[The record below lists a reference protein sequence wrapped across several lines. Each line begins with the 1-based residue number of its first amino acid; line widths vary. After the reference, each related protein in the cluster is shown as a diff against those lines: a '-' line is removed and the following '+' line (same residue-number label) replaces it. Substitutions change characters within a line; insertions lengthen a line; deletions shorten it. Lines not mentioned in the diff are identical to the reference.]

1 MNMSKD
7 FLWGVATSSYQVEGA
22 SHLDGRGESI
32 WDLFCRTPGKVYN
45 NHNGDVSCDQY
56 HRYPEDIALM
66 HDIGIQAYR
75 FSLSWP
81 RIQPSGSG
89 AANPKGLDYYKRL
102 IDCLLQHNIMPVIT
116 LYHWD
121 LPAPLQESGGW
132 AHRDTAYRFREYSE
146 ICFKHFA
153 AVVPMWITLNE
164 PFCVAYL
171 GYCTG
176 DHAPGHTSVPE
187 MVAAIHHLNVAHGLA
202 VEAYRGYGAHKIG
215 ITLNL
220 AVVRPATN
228 RPKDIEKANRLND
241 YTRMYLWPLFGK
253 GYPEHYVEYARTKHN
268 APLPIADN
276 DMAQIAQKIDF
287 LGFNYYFEQIT
298 SATAPEHE
306 QNIDVWRPH
315 WQSSWEATTEMG
327 WPITPTGLYRHLQ
340 WIKNEI
346 GDIPIYITEN
356 GCATPD
362 TVSADGRVHD
372 SDRINYIRTHLQQLA
387 RAQAD
392 GIQVAGYFLWSFIDN
407 FEWGYGYTKRF
418 GIVYCNYATLAR
430 IPKDSY
436 YFYRDCI
443 AGYVE

>member
-1 MNMSKD
+1 MNMPKD

-22 SHLDGRGESI
+22 AHLDGRGESI

-56 HRYPEDIALM
+56 HRYAEDIALM

-75 FSLSWP
+75 FSLAWP

-102 IDCLLQHNIMPVIT
+102 IDCLLQHSITPVIT

-121 LPAPLQESGGW
+121 LPAPLQELGGW
-132 AHRDTAYRFREYSE
+132 AHRDTVYRFREYSE

-164 PFCVAYL
+164 PFCVACL

-202 VEAYRGYGAHKIG
+202 VETYREYGAHKIG

-220 AVVRPATN
+220 GVIRPATT
-228 RPKDIEKANRLND
+228 RPADIEKANRLND

-253 GYPEHYVEYARTKHN
+253 GYPERYVEYARTEHN
-268 APLPIADN
+268 ASLPIADN

-287 LGFNYYFEQIT
+287 LGFNYYFEQIA
-298 SATAPEHE
+298 SATAQEHDK
-306 QNIDVWRPH
+306 NMDVGRPH
-315 WQSSWEATTEMG
+315 WQSSWEQKTDMG
-327 WPITPTGLYRHLQ
+327 WPITPSGLYRHLQ

-356 GCATPD
+356 GCAVND
-362 TVSADGRVHD
+362 TVGADGRVHD
-372 SDRINYIRTHLQQLA
+372 SDRIDYVHAHLQQLA

-392 GIQVAGYFLWSFIDN
+392 GIRIAGYFLWSFIDN
-407 FEWGYGYTKRF
+407 FEWAHGYTKRF
-418 GIVYCNYATLAR
+418 GIVYCDYATLAR